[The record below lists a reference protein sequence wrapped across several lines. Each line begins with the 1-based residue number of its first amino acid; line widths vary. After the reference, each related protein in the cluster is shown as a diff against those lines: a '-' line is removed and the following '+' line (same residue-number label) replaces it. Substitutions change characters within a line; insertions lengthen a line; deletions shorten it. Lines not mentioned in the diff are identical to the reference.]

1 MTWKVMAGAAVAVL
15 FAGALGWRAAA
26 SRSASG
32 DRDLD
37 LPQPGEHALHILSP
51 TLLELVRINTT
62 QPNSSRVDSWDF
74 VAADGKANLPLPA
87 QFAVQANGQPV
98 ALAAVGFKRRP
109 LYAPLAQRDLRIDN
123 RLYLQL
129 ARPLDEAATVSVAN
143 PDGTLWPAGMSFR
156 AVAEPHRESAA
167 IHVNQEGYAPDLPK
181 KAMIGCYL
189 GSLGEMDTSSAT
201 DFSLVDAISGATVF
215 HGALHPRRDVGY
227 AIMPLPYQKVLEAD
241 FGSFTTPGKYR
252 LAVPGLGA
260 SLPFAIDA
268 GLPMN
273 FTRAYALGLY
283 HQRCGTANA
292 LPYTRH
298 THAVCHIAP
307 AEVPSPASAF
317 ASAWAAIASGNA
329 DCTSNPRHTAPRL
342 ANAAAQLY
350 PFVRTGRIDVSG
362 GHHDAGDYSKYT
374 IDSALLIHALVFA
387 ADAFPGVGALDNL
400 GLPESGDGRS
410 DILQEAKWEADFL
423 AKMQDS
429 DGGFY
434 FLVYPRNRKYEDDVL
449 PDHGDPQI
457 VWPKNTAAT
466 AAAVAALA
474 QTASSP
480 LFKAQFPDAAAD
492 YLRAARRGWDFL
504 TRAIAAHGKDG
515 AYQKLTHYG
524 DTFMHDDELAWA
536 ACEMFL
542 ATGDPAFQRQLA
554 AWYDPASPA
563 TLKWSWQRLCEGYGC
578 AARSYTFAAR
588 TGRLGAGQLDPAYLA
603 KCTAQIIAAGDD
615 ALARSQANAYG
626 TAFELESKRIQAG
639 GWYFSCDRAFDIT
652 TAHQLHPRPEY
663 LDAIVT
669 NLNYE
674 GGCNPVN
681 RPFITGMGALRQ
693 HEIVHQYARNDRRNL
708 PPSGLPVGNLQTGFA
723 DLPPY
728 GGILSALTFPSDR
741 APLAPFAFYDRWA
754 DAWNVTTEAVV
765 VNQARGLACVAAR
778 AAQTEL
784 RGQRWNSAAAQ
795 IITPRGT
802 APSGHPVTVS
812 LRSTGLD
819 FTGATVLW
827 EARNQRSAFG
837 GTDFTFTPAAAGEQ
851 WVEAEAH
858 WPDGRRV
865 FAAANFSTV
874 SESASPSRSAR
885 TFSEK

>member
-1 MTWKVMAGAAVAVL
+1 MSWKVKAGAAL
-15 FAGALGWRAAA
+15 AGLIAAALAWRAHAVRRAPRDFAA
-26 SRSASG
+26 
-32 DRDLD
+32 D
-37 LPQPGEHALHILSP
+37 LPQPGDHALHILSP
-51 TLLELVRINTT
+51 TLLELVRINTAP
-62 QPNSSRVDSWDF
+62 PNSSRTDCWDF
-74 VAADGKANLPLPA
+74 IAADGKASLPSPA
-87 QFAVQANGQPV
+87 QFTVQVDGQPV

-109 LYAPLAQRDLRIDN
+109 LYAPLARRDLRIDN

-129 ARPLDEAATVSVAN
+129 ARPLAEGASVSVTN
-143 PDGTLWPAGMSFR
+143 SEGTLWPTEMSFR
-156 AVAEPHRESAA
+156 GIVDALRESAA
-167 IHVNQEGYAPDLPK
+167 IHVNQEGYAPELPK
-181 KAMIGCYL
+181 KAMVGFYL
-189 GSLGEMDTSSAT
+189 GSLGEMDISSAA

-227 AIMPLPYQKVLEAD
+227 TITPLPYQNVLEAD
-241 FGSFTTPGKYR
+241 FGTFTTPGKYR

-260 SLPFAIDA
+260 SPPFVIDA

-283 HQRCGTANA
+283 HQRCGAANA

-298 THAVCHIAP
+298 THGVCHRAP
-307 AEVPSPASAF
+307 AEVPLPASAF
-317 ASAWAAIASGNA
+317 ANAWTFISSANA
-329 DCTSNPRHTAPRL
+329 DWKDNPRHTAPRL
-342 ANAAAQLY
+342 ADAAAQLY
-350 PFVRTGRIDVSG
+350 PFVRTGAIDVSG

-374 IDSALLIHALVFA
+374 LNSALLIHALVFA

-410 DILQEAKWEADFL
+410 DLLQEAKWEADFL

-434 FLVYPRNRKYEDDVL
+434 FLVYPRNRKYEQDVL

-492 YLRAARRGWDFL
+492 YLRVARHGWEFL
-504 TRAIAAHGKDG
+504 MRAIAAHGKGG

-542 ATGDPAFQRQLA
+542 ATGDPAFQNQLL
-554 AWYDPASPA
+554 AWYYPASPA
-563 TLKWSWQRLCEGYGC
+563 TLKWSWQRLFESYGC
-578 AARSYTFAAR
+578 AARSYAFAAR
-588 TGRLGAGQLDPAYLA
+588 TGRLDAAQLDAAYLA
-603 KCTAQIIAAGDD
+603 KCTAQILTAGDD

-626 TAFELESKRIQAG
+626 TAFELESKRILAG
-639 GWYFSCDRAFDIT
+639 GWYFSGDRAFDLT
-652 TAHQLHPRPEY
+652 TAHQLRPRPAY
-663 LDAIVT
+663 LDAILT

-681 RPFITGMGALRQ
+681 SPFLTGLGAQRQ
-693 HEIVHQYARNDRRNL
+693 HEIVHQSAQNDRRSL
-708 PPSGLPVGNLQTGFA
+708 PPSGLPLGNLQTGFA
-723 DLPPY
+723 SLRPY
-728 GGILSALTFPSDR
+728 GDTLAALTFPSDR
-741 APLAPFAFYDRWA
+741 APVAPFAFYDRWA
-754 DAWNVTTEAVV
+754 DSFNVTTEAVI
-765 VNQARGLACVAAR
+765 VNQARGLACVAAL
-778 AAQTEL
+778 AAESSL
-784 RGQRWNSAAAQ
+784 RTQHWNSAAAE
-795 IITPRGT
+795 II
-802 APSGHPVTVS
+802 APPGAAHIGQPMTVS
-812 LRSTGLD
+812 LRAAGVD

-827 EARNQRSAFG
+827 ETRNQLTVLG
-837 GTDFTFTPAAAGEQ
+837 GTDFTFTTTTAGQ
-851 WVEAEAH
+851 FWVEAEAH

-865 FAAANFSTV
+865 FAVADFSTGTV
-874 SESASPSRSAR
+874 
-885 TFSEK
+885 K